1 MMQSVRQKSSSIVC
15 ASTLIL
21 FGLLNVNLV
30 KAADT
35 VSTNLFAADAA
46 MQLDI
51 SFETKLTNQNQYTES
66 LFQISVVG
74 TRVQPLVTYTIERSS
89 DSLVSFTETFSD
101 YFFFA
106 NTVDNENQ
114 LWQAQFGL
122 FLVNS
127 QNLQSGNSNGV
138 NSGSAVMYNEVNLGF
153 RWGTSNNLRYKAIES
168 YSVLFGYGLADSV
181 ELNLG
186 FSSLERDQRIYA
198 QDFYEG
204 TWYAGFS
211 AKF

>member
-1 MMQSVRQKSSSIVC
+1 
-15 ASTLIL
+15 
-21 FGLLNVNLV
+21 
-30 KAADT
+30 
-35 VSTNLFAADAA
+35 
-46 MQLDI
+46 
-51 SFETKLTNQNQYTES
+51 
-66 LFQISVVG
+66 
-74 TRVQPLVTYTIERSS
+74 
-89 DSLVSFTETFSD
+89 
-101 YFFFA
+101 
-106 NTVDNENQ
+106 
-114 LWQAQFGL
+114 
-122 FLVNS
+122 
-127 QNLQSGNSNGV
+127 
-138 NSGSAVMYNEVNLGF
+138 MYNEVNLGF